1 VRRRRAIPAE
11 AEKMEAQLGKVRQKC
26 MADPPNQTNKKKS
39 FIQKKSFFKKIY
51 EII

>member
-1 VRRRRAIPAE
+1 
-11 AEKMEAQLGKVRQKC
+11 

-51 EII
+51 EIIWLIIISLF